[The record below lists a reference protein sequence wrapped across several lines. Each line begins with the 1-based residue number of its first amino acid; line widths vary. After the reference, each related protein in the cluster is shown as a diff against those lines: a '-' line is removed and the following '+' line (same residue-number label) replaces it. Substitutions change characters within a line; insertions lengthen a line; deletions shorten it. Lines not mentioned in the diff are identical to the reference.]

1 MNPMEWIRTN
11 KSRPCPIC
19 NKTDWCEISADGV
32 TVYCM
37 RMPSEHPSKSPQGG
51 WFHRI
56 GEPVVYKT
64 ACSKHPPIPVVTD
77 LTAETQKYIDRITS
91 YNEPSQILGVSIRS
105 LERLQLGHNGQ
116 GYTFPM
122 RDGRE
127 NIIGIRVRGKSSKWC
142 VPGSRNG
149 LFWPE
154 GVYSG
159 SEWAIIICEGPTD
172 TAALLDLEFDA
183 IGRPSCSGGNEHVME
198 FLRGRRRDV
207 IVMADNDQ
215 PKERPD
221 GSVWFPG
228 QEGASRLAHL
238 IKPLVRSVKV
248 CHPPRHKDIREW
260 KIAGATKPIVMA
272 IIKNARYVA

>member
-1 MNPMEWIRTN
+1 MSSTEWIRTN

-19 NKTDWCEISADGV
+19 NKNDWCEISADRV

-37 RMPSEHPSKSPQGG
+37 RVPSEHPSKSPQGG

-56 GEPVVYKT
+56 GEPVVYQPVKKT
-64 ACSKHPPIPVVTD
+64 KMVTD
-77 LTAETQKYIDRITS
+77 FTTETQNYIDNLSS
-91 YNEPSQILGVSIRS
+91 YETPSRLLGVSVRS
-105 LERLQLGHNGQ
+105 LERLQLGHNGR

-127 NIIGIRVRGKSSKWC
+127 NIIGIRVRGKKGKWS

-149 LFWPE
+149 LFWPDK
-154 GVYSG
+154 VYSG
-159 SEWAIIICEGPTD
+159 SDWPLIICEGPSD

-183 IGRPSCSGGNEHVME
+183 IGRPSCLGGNEHVME
-198 FLRGRRRDV
+198 FLRGKRRDIV
-207 IVMADNDQ
+207 IMSDNDQ
-215 PKERPD
+215 PKHRPD

-228 QEGASRLAHL
+228 QEGATKLAHL

-248 CHPPRHKDIREW
+248 CHPPGHKDIREW
-260 KIAGATKPIVMA
+260 KIAGATKPVVIA
-272 IIKNARYVA
+272 IIRNARYVA

>member
-1 MNPMEWIRTN
+1 MTNWIRTK
-11 KSRPCPIC
+11 KSKPCPIC
-19 NKTDWCEISADGV
+19 GKPDWCEISADGT

-37 RMPSEHPSKSPQGG
+37 RIPSDHPCKSDQGG

-56 GEPVVYKT
+56 SEPILFKPRFVK
-64 ACSKHPPIPVVTD
+64 PPPLPVVTD
-77 LTAETQKYIDRITS
+77 FTSETERYIDNITS
-91 YNEPSQILGVSIRS
+91 YDVPSKILGVSARS
-105 LERLQLGHNGQ
+105 LERLQLGHNGH

-127 NIIGIRVRGKSSKWC
+127 NIIGIRVRGTKGKWS

-159 SEWAIIICEGPTD
+159 SDWPLVICEGPTD
-172 TAALLDLEFDA
+172 CAALLDLEFDA

-198 FLRGRRRDV
+198 FLRGKRRDV
-207 IVMADNDQ
+207 IVMADNDE

-228 QEGASRLAHL
+228 QEGASRLAYQ
-238 IKPLVRSVKV
+238 IKSLVRTVKV
-248 CHPPRHKDIREW
+248 CHPPQHKDIREW
-260 KIAGATKPIVMA
+260 KMAGATKQVVMV

>member
-1 MNPMEWIRTN
+1 MVWIRVN
-11 KSRPCPIC
+11 KSKPCPIC
-19 NKTDWCEISADGV
+19 EKPDWCEISDDGT

-37 RMPSEHPSKSPQGG
+37 RVPSPRPSKSPQGG

-56 GEPVVYKT
+56 GEPI
-64 ACSKHPPIPVVTD
+64 ACKSRPVKSRPSPVIID
-77 LTAETQKYIDRITS
+77 FNAETQRYIDSITN
-91 YNEPSQILGVSIRS
+91 YDEPSKILGVSIRS
-105 LERLQLGHNGQ
+105 LERLQLGYNGQ

-127 NIIGIRVRGKSSKWC
+127 KIIGIRVRGNNGKWC
-142 VPGSRNG
+142 IPGSRNG

-159 SEWAIIICEGPTD
+159 SDWPLVICEGPTD

-183 IGRPSCSGGNEHVME
+183 IGRPSCSGGNEHVIE

-207 IVMADNDQ
+207 IIMSDNDE
-215 PKERPD
+215 PKKRPD

-228 QEGASRLAHL
+228 QEGAAKLACL
-238 IKPLVRSVKV
+238 IKPYVRSVKV
-248 CHPPRHKDIREW
+248 CHPPFHKDIRAW
-260 KIAGATKPIVMA
+260 KLAGATKPVVMA